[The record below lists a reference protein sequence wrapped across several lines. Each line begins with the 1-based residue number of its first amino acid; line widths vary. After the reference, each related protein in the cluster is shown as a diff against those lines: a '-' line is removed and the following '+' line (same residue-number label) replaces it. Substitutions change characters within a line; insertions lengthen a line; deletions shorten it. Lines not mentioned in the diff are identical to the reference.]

1 MGRWYSDSEERFWK
15 GEIIGRRGQKERMHN
30 EEKGGSERGIA
41 HEEEKRGYKKD
52 EEVTT
57 GQSFREDGNK
67 GKTRQRRQRRHSEG
81 REKEK
86 GKGHQE

>member
-1 MGRWYSDSEERFWK
+1 MTQSRFGK
-15 GEIIGRRGQKERMHN
+15 GHDWTRGQKERMHN
-30 EEKGGSERGIA
+30 EEKGGGSERGRA

-67 GKTRQRRQRRHSEG
+67 GKTRQRRHSEG

-86 GKGHQE
+86 RKGHRE

>member
-1 MGRWYSDSEERFWK
+1 MKEEER
-15 GEIIGRRGQKERMHN
+15 KE
-30 EEKGGSERGIA
+30 GT
-41 HEEEKRGYKKD
+41 KKD

-67 GKTRQRRQRRHSEG
+67 GKNRQRRQRRHSEG

-86 GKGHQE
+86 RKGHQK